1 MLDKSK
7 RRRVWSYGSS
17 SMISTVVFLAILVF
31 VVMIAERH
39 PWRVDLTETGV
50 FTLMEQTR
58 NVLKSLDK
66 PVAIKAF
73 FQTASQEQNKAKD
86 LLDTYTYFSKQ
97 VSYEFVDPDRQPEIA
112 RRYEVKTYGTLV
124 LDGYGKQQ
132 TIQTVEEDAL
142 TNAILKLT
150 RTEEK
155 GIYFLIGHGEK
166 SIDDAQ
172 KDGYSNVRSALEKEN
187 HSVKELNLL
196 QQEKVPGDA
205 LVVIVAGPKKNLFPN
220 EIQSLKAYVDGG
232 GKLMV
237 FLDPNVDGG
246 LRDFLKTYGIELK
259 DDIVIDKLSR
269 VFGGS
274 YLMPVVMEYG
284 PQKITANFEVATF
297 YPEARSVRQ
306 IKDASP
312 NVHVTVLAST
322 SDNAWSE
329 TDMDLLTQG
338 QAGFDEKAD
347 IAGPV
352 PLMVL
357 SEFDTPEPKEEKSAN
372 PSGEEQKEGEK
383 EKKAESGQ
391 GRKGFVLAAGDSDFV
406 SNTHFGLSGNGDL
419 FLNMVNFMAE
429 EENLI
434 TIEPRT
440 KAGRPLLLTQSQ
452 AGMFFWTCL
461 VLVPLLVLMTGLAVY
476 RVRRSQR

>member
-17 SMISTVVFLAILVF
+17 TMISTVVFLAILVF

-50 FTLMEQTR
+50 FTLTEQTR
-58 NVLKSLDK
+58 KVLKSLDK
-66 PVAIKAF
+66 PVGIKAF
-73 FQTASQEQNKAKD
+73 FQTASPEQNKAKD

-97 VSYEFVDPDRQPEIA
+97 LSYEFVDPDRQPEVA
-112 RRYEVKTYGTLV
+112 RRYEVKAYGALV

-132 TIQTVEEDAL
+132 TIQTADEDGL

-196 QQEKVPGDA
+196 QQDKVPGDA
-205 LVVIVAGPKKNLFPN
+205 AVVIVAGPKKPLFPN
-220 EIQSLKAYVDGG
+220 EIESLKAYADGG

-246 LRDFLKTYGIELK
+246 LRDFLKNYGIELK

-274 YLMPVVMEYG
+274 YTMPVVMEYG

-306 IKDASP
+306 IKDVPP

-329 TDMDLLTQG
+329 TDMALLAQG

-352 PLMVL
+352 PLVVL
-357 SEFDTPEPKEEKSAN
+357 SELDVPGPKEEKAAN
-372 PSGEEQKEGEK
+372 PSGEEQGEK
-383 EKKAESGQ
+383 ERKAETGQ

-434 TIEPRT
+434 TIEARKKT
-440 KAGRPLLLTQSQ
+440 GRPLLLTQSQ

-461 VLVPLLVLMTGLAVY
+461 VLVPLLVLMTGLGVY